1 MANGASCMSTIRSR
15 HWAEL
20 PNFPTHC
27 GNNLSFLGTE
37 TPESLERVR
46 FSALKLSAGR
56 MNKLRDAVALANKD
70 WRDLLVGAGVVE
82 SVDAHK
88 HCKPA

>member
-15 HWAEL
+15 HWTEL

-37 TPESLERVR
+37 RSSFRSRIVE
-46 FSALKLSAGR
+46 
-56 MNKLRDAVALANKD
+56 LRDGSCRAF
-70 WRDLLVGAGVVE
+70 
-82 SVDAHK
+82 S
-88 HCKPA
+88 